1 MRSKKLRQRGTS
13 FINSPEEAKKKQ
25 GTFGKYFYL
34 TVLALLVFIIAEWAY
49 GRIFYI
55 NGVGFL
61 ESETTLIEAR
71 TPGRIIKINC
81 KINDQVSERDPLVIL
96 SSSFG
101 FSNGT
106 FHNGTAYGQNYY
118 KKDRRII
125 EIESKIKL
133 LSQQINK
140 TQEQIANLHGEYQ
153 RANELLADSA
163 ITRTAVLEIAEYLK
177 TAEHELVLLNIKLD
191 NELRILTSHEREV
204 HLIPPNNNGEFNLY
218 PGFTNGEILY
228 APKNGVVSFVYKR
241 KGEVAVIGEPI
252 LKIASQD
259 QNYIK
264 TYFAGTHEKSV
275 VVGDEVKV
283 YFENGEK
290 SKGIIKEIYPTAL
303 VQPPEI
309 KQRFGS
315 VKRYI
320 IAKIVP
326 KDFPA
331 WDRILETKAKVLVT
345 KKWFN

>member
-1 MRSKKLRQRGTS
+1 MRSKKLRQRGNS

-25 GTFGKYFYL
+25 STLGKYFYL
-34 TVLALLVFIIAEWAY
+34 TVLALLVFIIAQWAY

-55 NGVGFL
+55 KGVGFL

-71 TPGRIIKINC
+71 TPGRIVKINC

-96 SSSFG
+96 SGSG

-106 FHNGTAYGQNYY
+106 FHNVSAYGQNYY

-125 EIESKIKL
+125 ESESEIKL

-140 TQEQIANLHGEYQ
+140 TQEQISNLRGEYQ
-153 RANELLADSA
+153 RASELLVDNAV
-163 ITRTAVLEIAEYLK
+163 TRTKVLEIAEDLK

-191 NELRILTSHEREV
+191 NELKILTSHEREFNLV
-204 HLIPPNNNGEFNLY
+204 PANNYGEFNLY

-241 KGEVAVIGEPI
+241 KGEVAKIGEPI
-252 LKIASQD
+252 LRIASQD

-264 TYFAGTHEKSV
+264 TYFAGAYEKSV

-290 SKGIIKEIYPTAL
+290 SKGIIKEIYPTTL
-303 VQPPEI
+303 VQPPEF

-315 VKRYI
+315 VKRFI